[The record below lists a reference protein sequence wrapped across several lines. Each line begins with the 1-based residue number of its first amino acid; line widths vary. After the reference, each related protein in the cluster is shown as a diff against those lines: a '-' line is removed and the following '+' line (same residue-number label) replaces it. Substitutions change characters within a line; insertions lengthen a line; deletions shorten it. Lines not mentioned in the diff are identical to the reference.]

1 MTELTE
7 RGKQIRRDALRLGI
21 PTGIDTYGG
30 SFSVT
35 EILIA
40 LYDHVLDEAADTVV
54 ISTQHCWIHRDA
66 ILRENAAPANTMK
79 ITGNSML
86 VGVETAL
93 ARKLAGISGRVYAI
107 AADGEPQK
115 GVFWETLLR
124 GRQLKLDNL
133 TVIVARTNSPDS
145 DLVEDVQPISS
156 TALSKIA
163 MYADWASLII
173 DGHHVGTICSAL
185 DWTLTLSV
193 PSLIVASTVSGRG
206 VSFMEDVPSW
216 RKRFPTP
223 DEIEQAYGELR

>member
-7 RGKQIRRDALRLGI
+7 RGKQIRRDTLRLGI
-21 PTGIDTYGG
+21 PNGIDTYGG

-40 LYDHVLDEAADTVV
+40 LYDHVLDEADTVV
-54 ISTQHCWIHRDA
+54 VSTQHCWIHRDA

-79 ITGNSML
+79 IIGNSML
-86 VGVETAL
+86 VGIETAL

-107 AADGEPQK
+107 AADGETQE

-133 TVIVARTNSPDS
+133 TVIVARTGNQES
-145 DLVEDVQPISS
+145 DLTEDTHPISS
-156 TALSKIA
+156 IALSKIA
-163 MYADWASLII
+163 MYVDWASIII
-173 DGHHVGTICSAL
+173 DGHHVGTICSAF
-185 DWTLTLSV
+185 DWTRTLSV
-193 PSLIVASTVSGRG
+193 PSLIVASTIIGRG

-216 RKRFPTP
+216 CKRFPTP
-223 DEIEQAYGELR
+223 DEIEEAYGELQ